1 MRPTH
6 LLSDGFML
14 MRIFSLVLSAYP
26 QRSGPHGSTRTLP
39 LFSSVAHTP
48 IGVAAAEAAGAA
60 VAGAA
65 ATGVAAAG
73 ADRGSNPTPG
83 IESVE
88 ATVAAGAVAVAAG
101 AGAAFG
107 GGGSARSATLLSS
120 SRCFDLKP
128 LKSNPESERPGA
140 DTLRQDSEPQS
151 FGASMWIFCPLI
163 SKEIE
168 LPA

>member
-48 IGVAAAEAAGAA
+48 IGVAAAGVAGGA

-65 ATGVAAAG
+65 AAGVAAAG
-73 ADRGSNPTPG
+73 ADRVSNPTHG

-88 ATVAAGAVAVAAG
+88 ATVAAGAVAVA

-140 DTLRQDSEPQS
+140 DTLRQDSELQS

>member
-1 MRPTH
+1 MGPTH

-14 MRIFSLVLSAYP
+14 MRIFSLVLSVYP

-73 ADRGSNPTPG
+73 ADRVSNPTPG

-88 ATVAAGAVAVAAG
+88 ATVAAGAG
-101 AGAAFG
+101 AGVPG
-107 GGGSARSATLLSS
+107 GGGAVGRG
-120 SRCFDLKP
+120 
-128 LKSNPESERPGA
+128 GA
-140 DTLRQDSEPQS
+140 A
-151 FGASMWIFCPLI
+151 G
-163 SKEIE
+163 
-168 LPA
+168 

>member
-1 MRPTH
+1 MARRERCPCSLRWPIRRSAWRQRGRPAQQ
-6 LLSDGFML
+6 LP
-14 MRIFSLVLSAYP
+14 APP
-26 QRSGPHGSTRTLP
+26 QRASPQPAPIAFWNRP
-39 LFSSVAHTP
+39 RPSSRV
-48 IGVAAAEAAGAA
+48 EAA
-60 VAGAA
+60 
-65 ATGVAAAG
+65 
-73 ADRGSNPTPG
+73 
-83 IESVE
+83 
-88 ATVAAGAVAVAAG
+88 VAAGAVAVA

-140 DTLRQDSEPQS
+140 DTLRQDSELQS